1 MPPGTLAG
9 RGNSSRS
16 VSVAFSMVSLDQVLP
31 FIIEVVFKAILVV
44 GAMPPKAALA
54 SRIVLLSK

>member
-1 MPPGTLAG
+1 
-9 RGNSSRS
+9 
-16 VSVAFSMVSLDQVLP
+16 LP